1 MSLKQHHFL
10 GMAHGRLSSLQL
22 GVWEGA
28 MTAKTRSAVP
38 AVQCQSVPFMSGAPA
53 QLVSALDSLA

>member
-1 MSLKQHHFL
+1 
-10 GMAHGRLSSLQL
+10 MAHGRLSSLQL